1 MYVCMY
7 NCVYR
12 IVKITLEKYGDL
24 DYIESFITFRKNIFV
39 LSWTVLPFKLE
50 VAPKNIQHNTVYNIS
65 LPADISQSFGNRN
78 VTENLKLKQACGL

>member
-1 MYVCMY
+1 MY

-24 DYIESFITFRKNIFV
+24 DCIESFIIFYKNIFV
-39 LSWTVLPFKLE
+39 LSWTVLSFKLE
-50 VAPKNIQHNTVYNIS
+50 IAPKNIQHNKVYNIS
-65 LPADISQSFGNRN
+65 LPADISQSFGN